1 MIDDRVVLFAHRD
14 GKVLE
19 TFGHRLPPIVVVGCD
34 TEPGAAVDTLGMQP
48 AEYNDAEIGAFQVMR
63 AAMRRAVSTEDV
75 VLLGRVATASA
86 RINQR
91 FLPKLQLEPLLEL
104 CLRHGGCGIQ
114 VAHSGTV
121 AGLIF
126 DARLPGAEAVVQR
139 CIVGIEELG
148 LTITGLIGAESPTA
162 AAAWRAS
169 RSLAAAAAATA
180 ADAMASA

>member
-1 MIDDRVVLFAHRD
+1 
-14 GKVLE
+14 
-19 TFGHRLPPIVVVGCD
+19 
-34 TEPGAAVDTLGMQP
+34 MQP
-48 AEYNDAEIGAFQVMR
+48 AEYNDAEVGAFQVMR

-75 VLLGRVATASA
+75 VLLGRIATASA

-91 FLPKLQLEPLLEL
+91 FLPKLLLEPLLEL
-104 CLRHGGCGIQ
+104 CLRHGGCGVQ

-126 DARLPGAEAVVQR
+126 DARLPAAEAVVQR

-169 RSLAAAAAATA
+169 RSIAAAASAAA
-180 ADAMASA
+180 ADAMANA